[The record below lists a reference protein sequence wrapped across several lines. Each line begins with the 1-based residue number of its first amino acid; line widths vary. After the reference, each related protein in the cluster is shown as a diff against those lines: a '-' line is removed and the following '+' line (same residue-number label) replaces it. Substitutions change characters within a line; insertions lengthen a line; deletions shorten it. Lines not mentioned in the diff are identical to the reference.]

1 MHVNIQILIMEL
13 KEIDFYIGYLERNI
27 YSKRALIIGLLF
39 FPTILI
45 LIITLLKLSIAGW
58 YWIAAVI
65 VVDILWFM
73 FWLWTRNK
81 YPKVSDNKV
90 GIVLAIETE
99 KDLERNKVYR
109 DFVIHFSKLIN
120 DAGFSD
126 IFEIV
131 DLNEYQ
137 SSVTSKLLS
146 ENSQSLIQFRK
157 DGVFK
162 DLTKR
167 NKWESHQKKIGG
179 HLYIWGKIRR
189 RMDKESKYIFDIDGL
204 VVHKPLKVGAHKIIT
219 KDFIESW
226 FKRIAFSDVFELT
239 GFEISAE
246 LVFVIS
252 KYIIGLASLISGD
265 PVLALKLH
273 SGLRT
278 EFEVINKKYNPVP
291 PNLLKI
297 RSKLDALIAEE
308 NILIA
313 NWYLRNNQIQLADK
327 YLTDSFSVKQDN
339 YGAYIFSALRKFQN
353 NDIGGCLDDVMK
365 AKKIAVNNQVWRYDY
380 AFLLMWKGNYERGLN
395 QYKKIAENTYP
406 GEDVTVSEIC
416 VFQQG
421 LLKNK
426 KWIPALFILGFIM
439 YKKLDNLPQSLQYF
453 EKFIEESQKIS
464 EFVSLI
470 RVTQS
475 YLSDIKREMQ
485 LN

>member
-1 MHVNIQILIMEL
+1 MEL
-13 KEIDFYIGYLERNI
+13 KEIDYYFGYLERNI
-27 YSKRALIIGLLF
+27 YSKRALVVGLLF
-39 FPTILI
+39 FPS
-45 LIITLLKLSIAGW
+45 TLLLTTAILKINITGW
-58 YWIAAVI
+58 YWIIAI
-65 VVDILWFM
+65 VVIDIVWLL
-73 FWLWTRNK
+73 FWLWNRSK
-81 YPKVSDNKV
+81 YPKVLNHKV
-90 GIVLAIETE
+90 GIVFAIETE
-99 KDLERNKVYR
+99 KDFERNKLYR
-109 DFVIHFSKLIN
+109 DFIVHFHKLIN

-146 ENSQSLIQFRK
+146 EHSQSLIQFRK

-162 DLTKR
+162 DLAKR

-179 HLYIWGKIRR
+179 HLYIWGKIRK

-204 VVHKPLKVGAHKIIT
+204 VVHKPLKVGVHKIIT

-273 SGLRT
+273 TGLRT
-278 EFEVINKKYNPVP
+278 EFEVINKKYTPIP

-313 NWYLRNNQIQLADK
+313 NWYLRNNQITQADK

-353 NDIGGCLDDVMK
+353 NDFAGCLDDVMK
-365 AKKIAVNNQVWRYDY
+365 AKKIAVNNQIWRYDY

-395 QYKKIAENTYP
+395 QYKKLAERTYP

-416 VFQQG
+416 IFQQG

-453 EKFIEESQKIS
+453 EKFIAESLKVS
-464 EFVSLI
+464 ESARLVQ
-470 RVTQS
+470 VAQS
-475 YLSDIKREMQ
+475 YLSDIKKEMQ

>member
-1 MHVNIQILIMEL
+1 MI
-13 KEIDFYIGYLERNI
+13 
-27 YSKRALIIGLLF
+27 
-39 FPTILI
+39 T
-45 LIITLLKLSIAGW
+45 TLLKLSIVGW
-58 YWIAAVI
+58 YWITTVVI
-65 VVDILWFM
+65 VEVFWLI
-73 FWLWTRNK
+73 FWLWTRCK
-81 YPKVSDNKV
+81 YPKVPKNKV
-90 GIVLAIETE
+90 GIILAIETE

-109 DFVIHFSKLIN
+109 DFVFYFRKLIN
-120 DAGFSD
+120 EAGFSD

-137 SSVTSKLLS
+137 SSVTSRLLS
-146 ENSQSLIQFRK
+146 EQSQSLIQFRK

-162 DLTKR
+162 NLVKR
-167 NKWESHQKKIGG
+167 NKWESQQKKIGG
-179 HLYIWGKIRR
+179 HLYIWGEIRK

-204 VVHKPLKVGAHKIIT
+204 IVHKPLKVGAHNIIA

-273 SGLRT
+273 TVLRT
-278 EFEVINKKYNPVP
+278 EFEGINKKYNPVP

-313 NWYLRNNQIQLADK
+313 NWYLRNNQITQADK
-327 YLTDSFSVKQDN
+327 YLADSFLVKQDN

-353 NDIGGCLDDVMK
+353 NDLDGCLGDVMK
-365 AKKIAVNNQVWRYDY
+365 AKKIAVNNQIWRYDY
-380 AFLLMWKGNYERGLN
+380 AFLLVWKGNYERGLN
-395 QYKKIAENTYP
+395 QYQKITENTYP
-406 GEDVTVSEIC
+406 GEDVTVNEIYI
-416 VFQQG
+416 FQQG
-421 LLKNK
+421 LWKNK

-439 YKKLDNLPQSLQYF
+439 YKKLDNLPQSHQYF
-453 EKFIEESQKIS
+453 ERFIEESSKVP
-464 EFVSLI
+464 EFARLVQ
-470 RVTQS
+470 VTQS
-475 YLSDIKREMQ
+475 YLSDIKKEMQ

>member
-1 MHVNIQILIMEL
+1 MEI
-13 KEIDFYIGYLERNI
+13 KELDFYIDYLERNI
-27 YSKRALIIGLLF
+27 YSKRALTVGLLL

-45 LIITLLKLSIAGW
+45 LITTLLKVSITGW
-58 YWIAAVI
+58 YWIITVT
-65 VVDILWFM
+65 VVDALWFI
-73 FWLWTRNK
+73 FWLWTRSK
-81 YPKVSDNKV
+81 YPKVSENKV

-109 DFVIHFSKLIN
+109 DFVVHLSKLIN
-120 DAGFSD
+120 ETEFSD

-146 ENSQSLIQFRK
+146 VHSQSLVQFRK
-157 DGVFK
+157 DGVFN
-162 DLTKR
+162 DLEKR
-167 NKWESHQKKIGG
+167 NKWEAYQKKIGG
-179 HLYIWGKIRR
+179 HLYIWGKIRK

-204 VVHKPLKVGAHKIIT
+204 VVHKPLKVGAHKIIA

-246 LVFVIS
+246 LIFVIS

-273 SGLRT
+273 TGLRT
-278 EFEVINKKYNPVP
+278 EFEAINAKYNPVP

-313 NWYLRNNQIQLADK
+313 NWYLRNNQIKLADK
-327 YLTDSFSVKQDN
+327 YLTDSFSAQQVN
-339 YGAYIFSALRKFQN
+339 YGAYVFSALRKFQN
-353 NDIGGCLDDVMK
+353 NDIAGCLGDIMK
-365 AKKIAVNNQVWRYDY
+365 AKKIAENNQIWRYDY
-380 AFLLMWKGNYERGLN
+380 AFLLMWKGNFDRALN
-395 QYKKIAENTYP
+395 QYKKLAENTYP
-406 GEDVTVSEIC
+406 GEDVTISEIC
-416 VFQQG
+416 MFQQD
-421 LLKNK
+421 LLKNR

-439 YKKLDNLPQSLQYF
+439 YKKLDNLPQAFQYF
-453 EKFIEESQKIS
+453 EKFIADSSKVP
-464 EFVSLI
+464 EFARLVQ
-470 RVTQS
+470 VTES
-475 YLSDIKREMQ
+475 YLSDIKKEMQ